1 MSNQK
6 VLNLGAG
13 EKPRFFYGYIV
24 GVAAFLIQLLVWGTY
39 NTFGVFFKPMSSEF
53 GWTRAM
59 TSGPR
64 SLCFLLIGL
73 VGIIVG
79 RLNDRFGPRL
89 VMTVCG
95 LFLGLGYLLMSQV
108 EDIWHFYLFYGVV
121 IALGMSGSDIS
132 LLSTLARWF
141 VKKRGM
147 MTGIIKA
154 GAGMGMLIMPLV
166 ANWLVS
172 NYDWRTSYIVIGFVV
187 LVFSVLAA
195 QFLRRDPGQKGLLP
209 DGDKAEGKNLNLE
222 ATRFSLKKA
231 IHTRQFWILSA
242 IYFLF
247 VLCAHTLITHIYP
260 HVVDLGIAEATAANI
275 LATIGGAS
283 IAGRFI
289 MGSASDRVGNKLTLI
304 VTLAMLGVA
313 LFWLLVAKEAWMLY
327 TFAALYGFAHGSLF
341 TLISPIVAEL
351 FGLSS
356 HGVIFGTVT
365 FIGTVG
371 GTIGPVMAG
380 YIFDVTSS
388 YQLGFIILAA
398 TSVIGIMLASLL
410 RPIGRR
416 GEN

>member
-1 MSNQK
+1 MDN
-6 VLNLGAG
+6 
-13 EKPRFFYGYIV
+13 P
-24 GVAAFLIQLLVWGTY
+24 
-39 NTFGVFFKPMSSEF
+39 
-53 GWTRAM
+53 
-59 TSGPR
+59 
-64 SLCFLLIGL
+64 IGL

-108 EDIWHFYLFYGVV
+108 ESIWHFYLFYGVV

-154 GAGMGMLIMPLV
+154 GAGINMLIMPLV
-166 ANWLVS
+166 ANWLVF
-172 NYDWRTSYIVIGFVV
+172 NYDWRTSYIVIGFVA

-209 DGDKAEGKNLNLE
+209 DGDKVEGKNLNLE

-304 VTLAMLGVA
+304 ITLAMLGVA
-313 LFWLLVAKEAWMLY
+313 LFWLLVAREAWMLY